1 MDIKN
6 DSHKFSLKEFG
17 QRLKA
22 ARNRQGILQDVLA
35 DRLDIS
41 KRTLLEIEAGRSD
54 VSVNLAFLAAKELNI
69 SIYSLLGIPEASIVN
84 SFNSIQQE
92 ANAQQGIHPTH
103 ISVDRDW
110 LVETNKRFTFLEDQI
125 KRKDE
130 IIDSILVKRTST

>member
-17 QRLKA
+17 QILKA

-130 IIDSILVKRTST
+130 IIDSIIMLKK

>member
-1 MDIKN
+1 M
-6 DSHKFSLKEFG
+6 
-17 QRLKA
+17 
-22 ARNRQGILQDVLA
+22 
-35 DRLDIS
+35 
-41 KRTLLEIEAGRSD
+41 LEIEAGRSD

-110 LVETNKRFTFLEDQI
+110 LVETNKRFAFLEDQI

-130 IIDSILVKRTST
+130 IIDSILVKK

>member
-130 IIDSILVKRTST
+130 IIDSIIMLKK